1 MHRDAKTIAILA
13 TLDTKGAEAAYVAEQ
28 IAARGHRPLLID
40 VSTTTGAT
48 ISADVPRADVLRHA
62 ASVLVGQANSND
74 RGEAVAAMGQAA
86 ALALLDLHA
95 AGTIEAVIGLGGSG
109 GTSLVCRAMQAL
121 PLGVPK
127 VMISTVASGDVT
139 AFVGSK
145 DIVMVPAI
153 VDLAGLNRIS
163 RGALARAAGA
173 ICGMAESPPP
183 ESSDDRPVIVAS
195 MFGNTTPCVEAAR
208 HILEDAGYEV
218 LVFHATGSGGRTMEE
233 LIDAGLVAG
242 VLDVTT
248 TELADELCGGVMSAG
263 STRLKAAARRGVPAV
278 VAPGCLDM
286 VNFWAPNMVPE
297 KYRDRKFYQHNP
309 NVTLMRTNV
318 EENQRLGQIIAEK
331 LNVSAGPATVLL
343 PLRGLSMIG
352 KPDGPFACPDADLA
366 LFAALKKHLRG
377 HIDVVELDANINDP
391 AFAERCAH
399 ELLQNIRGRNVTP
412 TSESQ
417 LL

>member
-1 MHRDAKTIAILA
+1 MHGEAKTIAILA

-28 IAARGHRPLLID
+28 IAARRHRPLLID
-40 VSTTTGAT
+40 VSTSTAAT
-48 ISADVPRADVLRHA
+48 ISADVPRADVLKHA
-62 ASVLVGQANSND
+62 AADLIEQASGND
-74 RGEAVAAMGQAA
+74 RGKAVAAMGEAA
-86 ALALLDLHA
+86 ALMLLDLHST
-95 AGTIEAVIGLGGSG
+95 GTIDAVIGLGGSG
-109 GTSLVCRAMQAL
+109 GTSLACRAMRAL

-139 AFVGSK
+139 AFVGPK

-163 RGALARAAGA
+163 RGVLARAAGA
-173 ICGMAESPPP
+173 ICGMAESPPS
-183 ESSDDRPVIVAS
+183 ESSDDRPIIVAS

-218 LVFHATGSGGRTMEE
+218 LVFHATGNGGRTMEE

-242 VLDVTT
+242 VLDLTT

-263 STRLKAAARRGVPAV
+263 STRLEAAARRGVPAV

-286 VNFWAPNMVPE
+286 VNFWAPNTVPE

-318 EENQRLGQIIAEK
+318 DENQRLGQIIAEK
-331 LNVSAGPATVLL
+331 LNTSTGRVTVLL
-343 PLRGLSMIG
+343 PRRGLSMIG
-352 KPDGPFACPDADLA
+352 RPEGPFHWPDADQA

-377 HIDVVELDANINDP
+377 HIDAVELDANINDP

-399 ELLQNIRGRNVTP
+399 ELLQNIRIGNVTP
-412 TSESQ
+412 AA
-417 LL
+417 